1 MLVKIVIRMFSW
13 RWLLT
18 TILVVIAMGV
28 MARLG
33 IWQLDRLDQR
43 KAFNSRVQAQ
53 LDQAELDLTS
63 AYNIE
68 NLAGMEYRS
77 VLVKG
82 QYDHSQ
88 QIALRNQH
96 WQNQWGVHLVTP
108 LHILNSDQIVMIDRG
123 WIPADEFESGDWS
136 KYDQP
141 GLVEVR
147 GMIRASQSK
156 ADFGSRRDATPQP
169 GAAPLLA
176 WNFVNISQLEDQ
188 ITGPL
193 LPIYVQ
199 AGPDPSWTSLP
210 YRSLP
215 ELELTEGPHMGYA
228 IQWFAF
234 AVVLGLGYPFFIK
247 RQEER
252 VDGAAKSGTAEN
264 KPVRPTASH
273 PGG

>member
-1 MLVKIVIRMFSW
+1 VKIIIRMFSW

-63 AYNIE
+63 EYDAG
-68 NLAGMEYRS
+68 NLADMEYRS
-77 VLVKG
+77 VRVIG

-108 LHILNSDQIVMIDRG
+108 LHISNSDQVVLVDRG
-123 WIPADEFESGDWS
+123 WIPAGDFESGDWS

-141 GLVEVR
+141 GLVEIR

-169 GAAPLLA
+169 GAEPMQA
-176 WNFVNISQLEDQ
+176 WNFVNISQLESQ

-199 AGPDPSWTSLP
+199 AGPDPSWTGLP

-234 AVVLGLGYPFFIK
+234 AAVLGLGYPYFIK

-252 VDGAAKSGTAEN
+252 IDEAVKTGAVEN
-264 KPVRPTASH
+264 KPAQPRASH